1 MYLITVFAVI
11 SEAHSKFDNGY
22 FQDEETSGSALLN
35 LALYSFLLFT
45 LPIAVF
51 FFGEM
56 VMLFFLR
63 NRTDN
68 QELNKLSKRVIYL
81 LMVNY
86 ISCWIFVPQSS
97 NSMCN
102 EWLINLTKFTNIC
115 IVYQKIFF
123 PKEQKTISF
132 WNFLVFP
139 FTLFHFTHT
148 FDFFSSEAIHAHY
161 LFWIMYT

>member
-56 VMLFFLR
+56 VM
-63 NRTDN
+63 
-68 QELNKLSKRVIYL
+68 
-81 LMVNY
+81 
-86 ISCWIFVPQSS
+86 
-97 NSMCN
+97 
-102 EWLINLTKFTNIC
+102 
-115 IVYQKIFF
+115 
-123 PKEQKTISF
+123 
-132 WNFLVFP
+132 
-139 FTLFHFTHT
+139 
-148 FDFFSSEAIHAHY
+148 FFSHEIAQI
-161 LFWIMYT
+161 IQN